1 MTALDPQAQ
10 SYEQLPYESNPF
22 FESHPRRLQTI
33 AYLAGLNPPALEN
46 CRVLELGCAGGGN
59 LIPAAE
65 SLPNATFIG
74 VDLAPNQIA
83 DGQEIIDALGL
94 TNIRLH
100 ALSVTDISADFG
112 PFDYIIAH
120 GIYAWVPPEV
130 QHRILEICKAHLS
143 PNGVA
148 YISYNTYP
156 GWRLREVMRELL
168 LYGQADLPSN
178 TPLRKRLSRSRE
190 FAEMMLD
197 TAGEDDT
204 AYHRVLNNEIEIV
217 LKSPDSYIAHEHL
230 EQSHAPLYFRDFTA
244 RASEQGLIYL
254 CDARPGKAVH
264 QIELRLREQQPAITA
279 DPIHFQQCVDF
290 AVGRQFRRS
299 LLIHAGQTHAS
310 ELDPTRL
317 TRCHFTAGV
326 FPTSQNELHRVG
338 EAEFQ
343 AHGGGTFKT
352 SDAVLKTAINA
363 IATVYPEAI
372 RFDCVWEQAC
382 RELERPT
389 HDTTARLQLAQ
400 NLGSMFMADLLEP
413 HLTPPALVSRVSPK
427 PLATSLARWQAAH
440 GDVIHNRR
448 HRSVRSLNDFERS
461 ILTLLDGTRDRP
473 TLENRTGATEYA
485 VRECLQKLAM
495 NAVLIG

>member
-65 SLPNATFIG
+65 SLPRATFTGI
-74 VDLAPNQIA
+74 DLAPNQIA
-83 DGQEIIDALGL
+83 DGNKIVHVIGL
-94 TNIRLH
+94 KNIQLH
-100 ALSVTDISADFG
+100 AMSLTDLPADFG
-112 PFDYIIAH
+112 QFDYIIAH
-120 GIYAWVPPEV
+120 GLYSWVPPHV
-130 QHRILEICKAHLS
+130 QRRILEICKAHLS
-143 PNGVA
+143 QYGVA

-178 TPLRKRLSRSRE
+178 TPLRKRLSRSRD

-197 TAGEDDT
+197 TAGDDDT

-244 RASEQGLIYL
+244 RASEKGLSYL
-254 CDARPGKAVH
+254 CDARPGKTVH
-264 QIELRLREQQPAITA
+264 TIESRLQDHQPGLDS

-290 AVGRQFRRS
+290 AVGRQFRRT
-299 LLIHAGQTHAS
+299 LLVHAGQTHAS
-310 ELDPTRL
+310 QLDSTRL
-317 TRCHFTAGV
+317 THCHFTAAV
-326 FPTSQNELHRVG
+326 FPASQNELDRVG
-338 EAEFQ
+338 EIEFQ

-352 SDAVLKTAINA
+352 GNVILKSAINA
-363 IATVYPEAI
+363 IAAVFPAATP
-372 RFDCVWEQAC
+372 FDRVWEQAC
-382 RELERPT
+382 RELKRPT
-389 HDTTARLQLAQ
+389 HDSIARLQLAQ
-400 NLGSMFMADLLEP
+400 NLGAMFRADLLET
-413 HLTPPALVSRVSPK
+413 HLTPPMFVNRVSPK
-427 PLATSLARWQAAH
+427 PMATSLARWQAAH
-440 GDVIHNRR
+440 GHVVHNRR

-461 ILTLLDGTRDRP
+461 ILALLDGTRDRP
-473 TLENRTGATEYA
+473 TLENTTGATEYA
-485 VRECLQKLAM
+485 VRECLQKLAI